1 MTDINPIQN
10 GPQQAG
16 PEKSPKKTAFADKS
30 FQQAF
35 NRAID
40 NMEPSDMKNSPSGAL
55 TELPAGNMRQ
65 GIGASDLAEKA
76 DQAIQSL
83 DRYSEKLSDTSV
95 SLKNLEPDLQ
105 KLKEDAVKLIEE
117 AETSP
122 YSDSD
127 LKRIAKE
134 FAVTARTE
142 DIKFQRGDYL

>member
-16 PEKSPKKTAFADKS
+16 SDKSPKKPAAADKS

-40 NMEPSDMKNSPSGAL
+40 NMEPSDMKTSSSGAL
-55 TELPAGNMRQ
+55 TELPPGNLRPQ
-65 GIGASDLAEKA
+65 IGASPLSEKA
-76 DQAIQSL
+76 DQVLQSL
-83 DRYSEKLSDTSV
+83 DRYSEKLSDATV

-105 KLKEDAVKLIEE
+105 KLQEDAGKLLKE

-122 YSDSD
+122 YSDSK
-127 LKRIAKE
+127 LKEIAKE
-134 FAVTARTE
+134 FAVTANTE
-142 DIKFQRGDYL
+142 YVKFQRGDYL